1 VNIGARLLLWR
12 AAGTLLAVD
21 LDAAA
26 AYFGAGQGALRA
38 LALIGQISLNNFV
51 HGVLIYFSAKH
62 ILAQGDLADVFAGDI
77 VQCYVRHFLL
87 LLSLT

>member
-1 VNIGARLLLWR
+1 MAG